1 MDDIWT
7 PAIFDFA
14 AEYGERVEIA
24 SWTDHSDGV
33 GMLRKSS

>member
-14 AEYGERVEIA
+14 AEHGEAVAIA
-24 SWTDHSDGV
+24 SWSEHSDGV
-33 GMLRKSS
+33 GMLRKG